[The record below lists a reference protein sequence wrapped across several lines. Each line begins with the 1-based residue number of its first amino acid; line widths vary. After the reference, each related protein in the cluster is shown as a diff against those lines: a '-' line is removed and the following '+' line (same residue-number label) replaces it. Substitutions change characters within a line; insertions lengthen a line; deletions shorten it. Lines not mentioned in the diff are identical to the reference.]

1 MEKTINPL
9 SLARLTAL
17 KEEELKAKLFEEDGE
32 TLVDGA
38 TKILEDLILE
48 NSKARTEKRAD
59 DFFKKGLK
67 EGATKVEERFEKL
80 LKAVNIA
87 DPTDEAA
94 LEQLGKKL
102 QGGQSK
108 GKPAELTA
116 EELEA
121 LPLFVQLKGQALK
134 KETEAL
140 AAKLDT
146 AEKQLQDERQR
157 ADRIKKR
164 VTVKS
169 ALRQALE
176 KADAD
181 FGRDAERALEAFM
194 LSDGNRFKVEHGKL
208 VALDEK
214 GEPALDKYGDPVDP
228 KQVLVGND
236 EDPSSGLWFLGK
248 KAPARST
255 KSPGA
260 AADSAQPS
268 SVKRFR
274 DYEDFK
280 AQLTAAEDD
289 AKAQAKLYGELRK
302 QQLQHGPLK

>member
-38 TKILEDLILE
+38 AKILEDLILE

-67 EGATKVEERFEKL
+67 EGATKVEERFAKL
-80 LKAVNIA
+80 LKAVNIE

-102 QGGQSK
+102 QGGT
-108 GKPAELTA
+108 GKVKSAELTA
-116 EELEA
+116 EELEG
-121 LPLFVQLKGQALK
+121 LPLFKQLTGQALK
-134 KETEAL
+134 RETEAL
-140 AAKLDT
+140 AAKLE
-146 AEKQLQDERQR
+146 AAQKQLEDERQR
-157 ADRIKKR
+157 AERIEKR

-176 KADAD
+176 KAEAD
-181 FGRDAERALEAFM
+181 FGRDADRALEAF
-194 LSDGNRFKVEHGKL
+194 LHTDGHRFKVEHGKL
-208 VALDEK
+208 IVLDENK
-214 GEPALDKYGDPVDP
+214 EPALDKYGDPVDP

-260 AADSAQPS
+260 AADPAQPS

-274 DYEDFK
+274 DMAHFK
-280 AQLTAAEDD
+280 EELTKAEDD
-289 AKAQAKLYGELRK
+289 PRLQAKLYGELQK
-302 QQLQHGPLK
+302 QKNDHGPLK